1 MVDVYYRMSSLID
14 FHCSMQT
21 NCLGFAERDLFDS
34 MPGLVIRKL
43 LLPVVMTP
51 VVTVVTM

>member
-21 NCLGFAERDLFDS
+21 NSLGFAERDLFDS